1 MKLRRKFQN
10 LKNLKKFLTL
20 IESAYLG
27 AYPNNFL
34 GENPVAL
41 HLGFTFCLLPMGI
54 FNRKKSQEI
63 F

>member
-1 MKLRRKFQN
+1 MKLLIKIF
-10 LKNLKKFLTL
+10 FSAGSH

-27 AYPNNFL
+27 AYPNNLL

-41 HLGFTFCLLPMGI
+41 HLGFTFFLLPMGI
-54 FNRKKSQEI
+54 FHCKKVRKL